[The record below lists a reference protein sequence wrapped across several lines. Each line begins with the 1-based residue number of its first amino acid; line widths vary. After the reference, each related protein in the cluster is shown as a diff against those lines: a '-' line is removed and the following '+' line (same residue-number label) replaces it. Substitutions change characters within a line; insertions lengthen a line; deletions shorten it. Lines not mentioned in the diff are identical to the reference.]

1 MLLLLFETSDGRY
14 ALDSR
19 DVVEIIPLVI
29 PKKITA
35 APAYVAGIINYR
47 GEPVPVFDLCAL
59 ADGTPCKHLYST
71 RIILVRYPLAAGRKK
86 LVGLI
91 AERVTDVIKSGHT
104 DLGSSGI
111 LIDEALNSS
120 AAGAGNDEIIQKFD
134 LQGIIPE
141 DIVRELFKE

>member
-35 APAYVAGIINYR
+35 APVYMAGIINYR
-47 GEPVPVFDLCAL
+47 GEPVPVFDLCSI
-59 ADGTPCKHLYST
+59 ADGTPCKPLYST
-71 RIILVRYPLAAGRKK
+71 RIILVRYPLASGRQK

-91 AERVTDVIKSGHT
+91 AERVTDVIRRDQPDS
-104 DLGSSGI
+104 GSSGI
-111 LIDEALNSS
+111 LIDEALNSH
-120 AAGAGNDEIIQKFD
+120 AGVSGNDEIIQKFD
-134 LQGIIPE
+134 LQGTVPE

>member
-35 APAYVAGIINYR
+35 APAYMAGIINYR

-59 ADGTPCKHLYST
+59 ADGTPCKPLYST
-71 RIILVRYPLAAGRKK
+71 RIILVRYPLAAGREK

-91 AERVTDVIKSGHT
+91 AERVTDVIRSDHT
-104 DLGSSGI
+104 DLGASGI
-111 LIDEALNSS
+111 LIDEALNSP
-120 AAGAGNDEIIQKFD
+120 AAGSGNDGIIQRFD
-134 LQGIIPE
+134 LQGIIPK
-141 DIVRELFKE
+141 DVVCELFKE

>member
-35 APAYVAGIINYR
+35 APAYMAGIINYR

-59 ADGTPCKHLYST
+59 ADGTPCKPLYST
-71 RIILVRYPLAAGRKK
+71 RIILVRYPLAAGREK

-91 AERVTDVIKSGHT
+91 AERVTDVIKSDHT
-104 DLGSSGI
+104 DLGASGV
-111 LIDEALNSS
+111 LINEALNSQATGS
-120 AAGAGNDEIIQKFD
+120 GNNGIIQKFD

-141 DIVRELFKE
+141 DAVCQLFKE

>member
-35 APAYVAGIINYR
+35 APAYMAGIINYR

-71 RIILVRYPLAAGRKK
+71 RIILVRYPLASGREK
-86 LVGLI
+86 LIGLI
-91 AERVTDVIKSGHT
+91 AERVTDVVKSGHT
-104 DLGSSGI
+104 DPGTSGI
-111 LIDEALNSS
+111 LIEEALNSH
-120 AAGAGNDEIIQKFD
+120 AAGSGNDEIIQRFD
-134 LQGIIPE
+134 LQGIIPK
-141 DIVRELFKE
+141 DVVCELFKE